1 MEHFIE
7 LINLVDSSIKNNIKE
22 GDYLKLMRLISDI
35 YKTKEVEKIYTI
47 DELKDSDDEEQAE
60 QSNNVYG
67 DYNDIYAD

>member
-47 DELKDSDDEEQAE
+47 DELKDSDDEEDT
-60 QSNNVYG
+60 NNVYG
-67 DYNDIYAD
+67 DYNDIYSSD

>member
-35 YKTKEVEKIYTI
+35 YKTKEVQKIYNI
-47 DELKDSDDEEQAE
+47 DELKDSDDEQE
-60 QSNNVYG
+60 SNNVYG
-67 DYNDIYAD
+67 DYDDIYTD

>member
-35 YKTKEVEKIYTI
+35 YKTKEVQKIYTI
-47 DELKDSDDEEQAE
+47 DELKDSDDEQE
-60 QSNNVYG
+60 SNNVYG
-67 DYNDIYAD
+67 DYDDIYAD